1 VSRLNIVEIAT
12 QLADTF
18 RGTAAE
24 YDRSAEFPTA
34 NYDQMREAG
43 YLRAAVPEE
52 LGGLG
57 AGLADMA
64 RAQQALARGCAST
77 ALAVNMHQFQVGA
90 AADAWRNGGPT
101 EPLLRR
107 VADEGPILASTG
119 AEAIVAGPWSPS
131 TTAEKQDG
139 EWVLNGRRFFCSQ
152 APGMN
157 VLRVNA
163 RDVGSGDF
171 LVFSVPGNA
180 AGMTVVETWDT
191 TGMRAT
197 ASHDVVLENVRVPEA
212 ALGANLGQ
220 GEPLRAPP
228 FANVGRWFL
237 PLASGVYLGIA
248 EEARAEAMK
257 AIGKGINTA
266 SRHDV
271 LTDVMVGEMEAAFL
285 MGNAVLQ
292 LVVRELDAF
301 PQDLQWAL
309 SRAILCKEIVTA
321 KAVEVVDKAV
331 QVAGAKSYYRKSP
344 LERLARDVRAGRFH
358 PPAPPVS
365 FQMAGARV
373 REQAV
378 KTSA

>member
-1 VSRLNIVEIAT
+1 
-12 QLADTF
+12 
-18 RGTAAE
+18 
-24 YDRSAEFPTA
+24 
-34 NYDQMREAG
+34 
-43 YLRAAVPEE
+43 
-52 LGGLG
+52 
-57 AGLADMA
+57 
-64 RAQQALARGCAST
+64 
-77 ALAVNMHQFQVGA
+77 
-90 AADAWRNGGPT
+90 
-101 EPLLRR
+101 
-107 VADEGPILASTG
+107 
-119 AEAIVAGPWSPS
+119 
-131 TTAEKQDG
+131 
-139 EWVLNGRRFFCSQ
+139 
-152 APGMN
+152 
-157 VLRVNA
+157 
-163 RDVGSGDF
+163 
-171 LVFSVPGNA
+171 
-180 AGMTVVETWDT
+180 
-191 TGMRAT
+191 
-197 ASHDVVLENVRVPEA
+197 
-212 ALGANLGQ
+212 
-220 GEPLRAPP
+220 
-228 FANVGRWFL
+228 
-237 PLASGVYLGIA
+237 VYLGIA

-309 SRAILCKEIVTA
+309 SRAILCKEIATA